1 MAYDK
6 MTYEEAAAY
15 IEETPKFTKKN
26 TLENTKA
33 ILRHLGEPQEHMKI
47 LHVAGTNGKGSVCSF
62 LASMLHA
69 AGKHTGLF
77 ISPHLVDVNERFVI
91 DEKQVSNEEFL
102 GAFRIVMGCV
112 ERIQKEGY
120 AHPTYFELLFLVG
133 MVLFDKA
140 KVEYLVL
147 EKMLY
152 VI

>member
-1 MAYDK
+1 MTYNS

-33 ILRHLGEPQEHMKI
+33 ILRHLGNPQEHMKI

-91 DEKQVSNEEFL
+91 DEVQVENERFL
-102 GAFRIVMGCV
+102 EAFRTVMGCV
-112 ERIQKEGY
+112 ERIQEEGC
-120 AHPTYFELLFLVG
+120 AHPPYFEILFLIG
-133 MVLFDKA
+133 MLIFDKA
-140 KVEYLVL
+140 GDDHH
-147 EKMLY
+147 
-152 VI
+152 IRN

>member
-1 MAYDK
+1 MTYNS

-33 ILRHLGEPQEHMKI
+33 ILRHLGNPQEHMKI

-91 DEKQVSNEEFL
+91 DEVQVENEVITYTLKQAVPIPLILKSCFS
-102 GAFRIVMGCV
+102 
-112 ERIQKEGY
+112 
-120 AHPTYFELLFLVG
+120 
-133 MVLFDKA
+133 
-140 KVEYLVL
+140 
-147 EKMLY
+147 
-152 VI
+152 